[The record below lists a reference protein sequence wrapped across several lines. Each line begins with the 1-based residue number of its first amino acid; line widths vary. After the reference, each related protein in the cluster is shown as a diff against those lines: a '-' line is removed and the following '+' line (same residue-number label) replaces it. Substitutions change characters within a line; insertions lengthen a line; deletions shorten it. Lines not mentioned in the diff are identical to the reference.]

1 MNLFHKL
8 GLKMKTK
15 FLKKI
20 IMLSII
26 PLMAFAIIA
35 QEPPKNNEKQS
46 EAVQIDKE
54 LAKTKFIEAKCN
66 TCHAFSQYSIE
77 AKNKSPNN
85 KAPDLS
91 NIKIEYDKEFIIKF
105 LHKEEKINNKSH
117 PVAFKG
123 NHEDLVL
130 IVDLIFIS
138 HSHKN
143 HNSEN
148 EEKK

>member
-1 MNLFHKL
+1 
-8 GLKMKTK
+8 MKTK

-20 IMLSII
+20 IILSII
-26 PLMAFAIIA
+26 PLMALAIIA
-35 QEPPKNNEKQS
+35 QEPPKNNKEQT

-54 LAKTKFIEAKCN
+54 LAKTKFLEAKCN
-66 TCHAFSQYSIE
+66 TCHAFSKYSIE

-91 NIKIEYDKEFIIKF
+91 SIKIEYDKEFIIKY
-105 LHKEEKINNKSH
+105 LHKEEKINNKNH

-138 HSHKN
+138 HNQENNKI
-143 HNSEN
+143 EN